1 MTDTARPVS
10 DVMHRIWISA
20 ILFGAL
26 AAILGVAMLVWPGP
40 SIVVAA
46 ALFGAYLV
54 MSGVAMVIL
63 AFALPAASGASR
75 FLNFLSGAV
84 LVILGIW
91 RFGTSVR
98 GMRSC
103 CWPSGLR
110 SGSSSAVCPRWHWR
124 SAIRGF
130 PGRGWSIF
138 FGVISVL
145 AGVVVLAY
153 PFDSIV
159 TLALV
164 VGIWLIILGV
174 MEVISAFGMRSDVK
188 KIDNIADTAAGRL
201 SPEDPVGSRDHRP
214 PGAAGGR
221 SLDEGPRARG
231 R

>member
-1 MTDTARPVS
+1 MSDTARPVS
-10 DVMHRIWISA
+10 DVTHRIWISA

-26 AAILGVAMLVWPGP
+26 AVILGVVMLVWPGP

-46 ALFGAYLV
+46 VLFGVYLV

-75 FLNFLSGAV
+75 FLYFISGAV
-84 LVILGIW
+84 SVILGILAF
-91 RFGTSVR
+91 RHFGEGYAILLLAIWIAVGFIFR
-98 GMRSC
+98 GV
-103 CWPSGLR
+103 
-110 SGSSSAVCPRWHWR
+110 SAVALAISYPR
-124 SAIRGF
+124 F

-138 FGVISVL
+138 FGIISML

-188 KIDNIADTAAGRL
+188 KVASITDTG
-201 SPEDPVGSRDHRP
+201 DRP
-214 PGAAGGR
+214 AFA
-221 SLDEGPRARG
+221 
-231 R
+231 